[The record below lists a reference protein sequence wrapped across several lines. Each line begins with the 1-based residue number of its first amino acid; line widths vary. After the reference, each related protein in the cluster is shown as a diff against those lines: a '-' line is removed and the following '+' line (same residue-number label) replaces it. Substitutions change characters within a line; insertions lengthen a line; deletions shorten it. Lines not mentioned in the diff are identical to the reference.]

1 MTDTEAPAE
10 AIAIADFRSDTVT
23 RPTAAM
29 RTAMA
34 EAAVGDDV
42 FGDDPTVRA
51 LEEEVAALFR
61 REAALF
67 VTSGSQGNQ
76 IAAHLH
82 TDPGQEVALSE
93 NSHSYDWELA
103 GLAVLSGLQA
113 RTLPTERGLI
123 DVDAVKATLRDAG
136 GFRPACKLLIVENT
150 HNFHGGSVVP
160 LAHMRKLHDAAR
172 ERGAA
177 VHLDGARIW
186 NAAAATDTP
195 VDDYGRLADTISV
208 CFSKGLG
215 APAGSAL
222 VGDRAF
228 IDRAR
233 ETRKLFG
240 GGLRQVGVLA
250 APALV
255 GLHQQRPKLGED
267 HRRAKELKA
276 GMCQYPNV
284 TSVYGDVD
292 TNIVFIQAEGHDAAK
307 MVEAMKADGV
317 LTFATGPDTL
327 RFVTHYD
334 VDDDDVQ
341 RAIASFG
348 TALVKG

>member
-1 MTDTEAPAE
+1 VTETEAPAL
-10 AIAIADFRSDTVT
+10 ADFRSDTVT

-29 RTAMA
+29 RRAMA

-42 FGDDPTVRA
+42 FGDDPTVCE
-51 LEEEVAALFR
+51 LEAEVAALFR

-67 VTSGSQGNQ
+67 VPSGSQGNQ
-76 IAAHLH
+76 IAAHVL
-82 TDPGQEVALSE
+82 TEPGQEVALSE

-113 RTLPTERGLI
+113 RALPAERGCI

-136 GFRPACKLLIVENT
+136 GFRPACKLLIVENS
-150 HNFHGGSVVP
+150 HNFHGGAVVP
-160 LAHMRKLHDAAR
+160 LAHMRALYDAAK
-172 ERGAA
+172 ERGAK

-186 NAAAATDTP
+186 NAAAATGTP

-228 IDRAR
+228 IARAR

-240 GGLRQVGVLA
+240 GGMRQVGVLA

-255 GLHQQRPKLGED
+255 GLREQRPLLGED
-267 HRRAKELKA
+267 HRRAKELAA
-276 GMCQYPNV
+276 GMCQYPGV
-284 TSVYGDVD
+284 TSVYDPVD
-292 TNIVFIQAEGHDAAK
+292 TNIAFIRAEGHDGQRMAD
-307 MVEAMKADGV
+307 VMKSDGV
-317 LTFATGPDTL
+317 LTLATGPETL

-334 VDDDDVQ
+334 VNDNDVE

-348 TALVKG
+348 TALAKA